1 MRTKHRRTAAW
12 LAVLLLAFPGL
23 TSAARKGR
31 LIGKVVDPEGQPIRG
46 VRVTTTAAEIPE
58 LREVDTTDE
67 KGLFKVDF
75 PRLNIEYLYEME
87 KAGHVTI
94 KISQNWTVEGTERHS
109 FTMLPAQAPT
119 LGELP
124 PALQAV
130 ANPATLAFNAGAR
143 AFQSQDYDTALA
155 KFQEATE
162 RDPSLRPAW
171 VALSATHLEQRR
183 YQQAA
188 EAAEKAIA
196 LGATDEAVLKT
207 RWEAYRQ
214 LGDEAKATKARED
227 LERTGHL
234 GEEAKRI
241 YNEGVALS
249 RFKEDAAAFEKY
261 QEALELDPNF
271 EPALL
276 GLAASGLAL
285 DRAPAAAAAAET
297 LLKMNPENPEALKL
311 RYNAAL
317 KLRDEAKLIEALL
330 GLAAVDA
337 TTARDGLFTLANAA
351 FDRDDMAKAKEGFGL
366 VLKLD
371 PSHARSHYSL
381 GLVLMRQGAKQE
393 AKAELERFLELAP
406 NDPNAA
412 MARDALKYLK

>member
-1 MRTKHRRTAAW
+1 MSTKHRRTAAW

-23 TSAARKGR
+23 SSAARKGR
-31 LIGKVVDPEGQPIRG
+31 LIGKVVDPEGNAIQG

-58 LREVDTTDE
+58 LREVATTDA

-75 PRLNIEYLYEME
+75 PRLNIEYVYEME
-87 KAGHVTI
+87 KAGYVTL

-109 FTMLPAQAPT
+109 FTMLPGQAPT

-124 PALQAV
+124 PALAAV
-130 ANPATLAFNAGAR
+130 ANPATLAFNVGAR
-143 AFQSQDYDTALA
+143 AFQAQDYDTALA
-155 KFQEATE
+155 KFREATE

-171 VALSATHLEQRR
+171 VALSATHLEQQR

-188 EAAEKAIA
+188 EAAEKAIG

-214 LGDEAKATKARED
+214 LGDEANTSKARED
-227 LERTGHL
+227 LERFGRL

-241 YNEGVALS
+241 YNEGVVLS
-249 RFKEDAAAFEKY
+249 RFKENEAAFEKY

-276 GLAASGLAL
+276 GLAASALEL
-285 DRAPAAAAAAET
+285 DRAPAAEAAAQT
-297 LLKMNPENPEALKL
+297 LLKMNPENAEALKL

-317 KLRDEAKLIEALL
+317 KLRDEPKLIEALL
-330 GLAAVDA
+330 GLAAIDA
-337 TTARDGLFTLANAA
+337 TTARDGLFALANGA
-351 FDRDDMAKAKEGFGL
+351 FDRDDMAKAKERFDL
-366 VLKLD
+366 VLQLD

-381 GLVLMRQGAKQE
+381 GLILMRQGEKQQ
-393 AKAELERFLELAP
+393 ARAELERFLELAP